1 MTSKE
6 KKQIIE
12 KLRKRIKKLEDYCRA
27 YQRRN
32 ELRKKEKTIY
42 NQFIEK
48 LKLEGRVTK
57 EELMNYFKKS
67 P

>member
-57 EELMNYFKKS
+57 EELMNYFK
-67 P
+67 